1 MKAEGILPSAIYIYI
16 YILKY
21 VSYVSN
27 LRKKVETGV
36 DPRLQESWQNR
47 NK

>member
-21 VSYVSN
+21 VSYENS
-27 LRKKVETGV
+27 
-36 DPRLQESWQNR
+36 DQFA
-47 NK
+47 